1 VENEVWLWVFD
12 ALGLDLNRDTWF
24 WVIDRLEEQV
34 TGALTGEVD
43 CGNFVSNGDTV
54 YSYALLLAK
63 WTNNGP
69 EWVINPDVARTYSVT
84 TARHVNALL
93 RELPY
98 K

>member
-1 VENEVWLWVFD
+1 VAGTWSLNKQSSV
-12 ALGLDLNRDTWF
+12 ALSFMRHRPANS
-24 WVIDRLEEQV
+24 
-34 TGALTGEVD
+34 
-43 CGNFVSNGDTV
+43 GNFVSNGDTV

-69 EWVINPDVARTYSVT
+69 EWVINPDVARKYSVT

-98 K
+98 ISR